1 LDLRNCEATKDG
13 GGIHIDGTRKMIIDG
28 TITGNVAA
36 GSGGGINFVC
46 PEDDLGE
53 NDCILELNTD
63 ITYNNANEGGGIKYH
78 DVTPK
83 FIGSYI
89 DSNHAELYG
98 NQKASFP
105 TQMV

>member
-13 GGIHIDGTRKMIIDG
+13 GGIHIDGIRKMIIGG
-28 TITGNVAA
+28 TITDNVAV

-78 DVTPK
+78 DVSPK
-83 FIGSYI
+83 FISSYI
-89 DSNHAELYG
+89 DNNHAELYG